1 MTEHLDYEL
10 RPPGLDTLPPP
21 PPPRPV
27 APWIGAAVLVVA
39 LAAAAYYF
47 LGRNPSTVTSN
58 AAPAAG
64 AADGDAALGRGGLN
78 ITLPPLE
85 MSDAIIRELLGK
97 LSAHPRVAA
106 WLTTDGLV
114 RNFTVAVVN
123 TAEGRTPAPL
133 LRRLR
138 PTSAFLVM
146 TRGNETVIDPA
157 SYERYNSLAEASASL
172 DPAGSARLYT
182 ALKPL
187 IDQAYAELGYP
198 DIPFDRMLERA
209 IIGLLETPVVE
220 DPIRVKPEG
229 IGWVYADARLEDLTG
244 AQRQLI
250 RMGARNQQVVQ
261 GSLRN
266 IALAL
271 GIPSQRLPG
280 AR

>member
-10 RPPGLDTLPPP
+10 RPSGSDPPP
-21 PPPRPV
+21 APPPRAV
-27 APWIGAAVLVVA
+27 APWLGAAVLVIA
-39 LAAAAYYF
+39 LGGAAYYF
-47 LGRNPSTVTSN
+47 FGRSASTVTSN
-58 AAPAAG
+58 AAPAPEAS
-64 AADGDAALGRGGLN
+64 DANAPLGRGGLN

-85 MSDAIIRELLGK
+85 MSDAIIRDLLAK

-138 PTSAFLVM
+138 PASAFQVIS
-146 TRGNETVIDPA
+146 RGNETVIDPA

-172 DPAGSARLYT
+172 EPAASARLYT

-198 DIPFDRMLERA
+198 DISFDRMLERA
-209 IIGLLETPVVE
+209 IIRLLETPIVH

-250 RMGARNQQVVQ
+250 RMGPRNQQVVQ

-266 IALAL
+266 MALAL
-271 GIPSQRLPG
+271 GIPSQRLPE

>member
-1 MTEHLDYEL
+1 
-10 RPPGLDTLPPP
+10 
-21 PPPRPV
+21 
-27 APWIGAAVLVVA
+27 
-39 LAAAAYYF
+39 
-47 LGRNPSTVTSN
+47 
-58 AAPAAG
+58 
-64 AADGDAALGRGGLN
+64 
-78 ITLPPLE
+78 
-85 MSDAIIRELLGK
+85 MSDAIIRELVGK

-106 WLTTDGLV
+106 WLATDGLV
-114 RNFTVAVVN
+114 RNFTVVVVN
-123 TAEGRTPAPL
+123 IAEGRTPAPQ

-138 PTSAFLVM
+138 PTGAFRVSQ
-146 TRGNETVIDPA
+146 RGSDTVIDPR
-157 SYERYNSLAEASASL
+157 SYDRYTTLAEASASL

-209 IIGLLETPVVE
+209 VIRLLDTPVVE

-244 AQRQLI
+244 AQRQLL

-261 GSLRN
+261 ESLRN

-271 GIPSQRLPG
+271 GIPAQRLPG
-280 AR
+280 PR